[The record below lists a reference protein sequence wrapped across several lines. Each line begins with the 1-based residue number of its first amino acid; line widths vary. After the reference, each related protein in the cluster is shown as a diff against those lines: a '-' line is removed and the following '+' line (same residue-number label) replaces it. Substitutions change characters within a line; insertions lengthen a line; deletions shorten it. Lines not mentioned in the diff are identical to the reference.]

1 MKCMSCQVEIN
12 PQWRHAIDINV
23 CPFCGKGI
31 MEEHL
36 KNLFST
42 LRETMESLK
51 EYPDQL
57 NDWMLSNHNYI
68 KTDSKQLSQ
77 YLPKQA
83 RKPVE
88 PEENNNEEFIVNVKT
103 ENGEEP
109 VVAKKIQSEERTN
122 AFFKRAD
129 ALKPG
134 IDGFNNL
141 EDKTRHIKGLVKRIQ
156 QEGSSSIDID
166 GQTSILS
173 SEMMDSADPEAVA
186 ELQAMLNSG
195 DPIASS
201 LSDMGGSGDD
211 DDVPSVVMA
220 MAAKANGGAN
230 NNNAKDLASLQNMVN
245 KAKGKGGG
253 GSFSRSGS

>member
-1 MKCMSCQVEIN
+1 MKCMSCLVEIN

-36 KNLFST
+36 KNLFFT

-51 EYPDQL
+51 QYPDQL
-57 NDWMLSNHNYI
+57 DDWMLSNHNYI

-83 RKPVE
+83 RKSVE
-88 PEENNNEEFIVNVKT
+88 PEEKDNEEFIVNVKT

-109 VVAKKIQSEERTN
+109 VVAKKIQTNERTN
-122 AFFKRAD
+122 SFFKRAE
-129 ALKPG
+129 ALRPG
-134 IDGFNNL
+134 IDGFDNL
-141 EDKTRHIKGLVKRIQ
+141 DDKTKHIKGLVKRIQ
-156 QEGSSSIDID
+156 EEGSSSIGFD
-166 GQTSILS
+166 GETSILS
-173 SEMMDSADPEAVA
+173 AEMMDSADPEAVA
-186 ELQAMLNSG
+186 EFQSLISGG

-201 LSDMGGSGDD
+201 LSEMGSGDD

-220 MAAKANGGAN
+220 MASKAKGG

-245 KAKGKGGG
+245 KSKGKSGG